1 MGAKIL
7 KCEAEA
13 GCDLP
18 PAPHALHQQYLDLH
32 YYDGTQTSRTD
43 SGDTLIYNPD
53 TRRKIQ
59 AYVDRNPTPKPPVKR
74 TPKRNN
80 DVFIP
85 SEFRKS
91 LLKIRQERSQTPMRR
106 ASSELPVQRSNS
118 LRSRRGSSL
127 PTQRRDSKRRNI
139 PDRDERAAAAKIPE
153 RKRRDLKRS
162 PRRSRPKRKPRP
174 IATIMNY
181 EEYSRSPLPPSPGP
195 ASISEGRYISPYVHT
210 ERSVTPLD
218 PNVIRARS
226 ANNSRKNSPLRQNS
240 VSFLLP
246 AEDFE
251 STFDSRSRSSPR
263 AGSTQRAV
271 RSKREFSMLG
281 LQAVESKRRRS
292 KRHIV
297 AVDRRKKST
306 NLVGKVRSSSDSE
319 ISASFGGCQI
329 RTHTPS
335 FAMSRNLHSGA
346 PHRKRDPSNHLGFKR
361 SPSVEQSFR
370 LQSRSPSAGGGNFQ
384 NSPREKRDP
393 TFSSQLKSHG
403 HIGVRCYE

>member
-1 MGAKIL
+1 MGARLL
-7 KCEAEA
+7 KCEPEA

-18 PAPHALHQQYLDLH
+18 PHALHQQYLDLH
-32 YYDGTQTSRTD
+32 YYDGTQTSLTD

-59 AYVDRNPTPKPPVKR
+59 AYVERNPTPKSPAKKI
-74 TPKRNN
+74 PKRNN
-80 DVFIP
+80 EVFIP
-85 SEFRKS
+85 SDFRKS

-106 ASSELPVQRSNS
+106 ASSELPVKRENS
-118 LRSRRGSSL
+118 VRSRRGISL
-127 PTQRRDSKRRNI
+127 PTQRRDSKRRNS
-139 PDRDERAAAAKIPE
+139 PDRNQRVTAESLE

-162 PRRSRPKRKPRP
+162 PRRSRPKRKSRP
-174 IATIMNY
+174 TIATIMTY
-181 EEYSRSPLPPSPGP
+181 DEYSRSPLPPSPVP

-263 AGSTQRAV
+263 FGSQRAV
-271 RSKREFSMLG
+271 CSKRELSMLG

-292 KRHIV
+292 KSHVV
-297 AVDRRKKST
+297 AVDRRKKLT
-306 NLVGKVRSSSDSE
+306 NLVDGVRSSSDSE
-319 ISASFGGCQI
+319 ISASIGGCQI

-335 FAMSRNLHSGA
+335 FGGRSLHNSSR
-346 PHRKRDPSNHLGFKR
+346 F
-361 SPSVEQSFR
+361 
-370 LQSRSPSAGGGNFQ
+370 QSRSPSAGGGNL
-384 NSPREKRDP
+384 SPREKRDP
-393 TFSSQLKSHG
+393 TST
-403 HIGVRCYE
+403 